1 VFFHLSSRDCH
12 FVQLND
18 SEFLKYCRMMTLIRI
33 VFFIFDTCFLRD
45 GFRKNIELHNRNLLC
60 PILFWSTT
68 VHIPNSDNKQTTFTV
83 NQILTQKC
91 FLLQNIKDLS
101 YFRNGVFNNEEC
113 RISANIFKF
122 QLKQVYA
129 TRNTFMHSR
138 HLSTYGQNVKVFFDL
153 NNC

>member
-18 SEFLKYCRMMTLIRI
+18 SEFLNYCRMMTLIRI

-45 GFRKNIELHNRNLLC
+45 GFRKNIELHNRNLLS

-91 FLLQNIKDLS
+91 FLLQ
-101 YFRNGVFNNEEC
+101 
-113 RISANIFKF
+113 
-122 QLKQVYA
+122 
-129 TRNTFMHSR
+129 T
-138 HLSTYGQNVKVFFDL
+138 
-153 NNC
+153 